1 MKKKLVIAFA
11 LLVLLTTYK
20 PHKFFLTTKLNIK
33 LIEIENNFILTKED
47 LRKNL
52 FFLYDTNL
60 FFLNTSSVENVL
72 KNIDLI
78 ESFEIKKIYPN
89 KIKIRISEKKPVAII
104 EYKKKKFYISE
115 KMELID
121 YLDCH

>member
-47 LRKNL
+47 LRKHL

-72 KNIDLI
+72 KN
-78 ESFEIKKIYPN
+78 KNTYWN
-89 KIKIRISEKKPVAII
+89 G
-104 EYKKKKFYISE
+104 
-115 KMELID
+115 
-121 YLDCH
+121 